1 MHERIHRA
9 RTEELEPEVL
19 AQIKAL
25 LDAAFEGR
33 WDEHDWHH
41 TLGGDHFL
49 WVEDG
54 RLLGQAA
61 VVPRTMR
68 TGGKSWRTGY
78 VEAVAVSADA
88 RGRGIGRELVLAAN
102 DLIAAGYELGGLCA
116 GERAARLYLRLGW
129 RRWAGPTY
137 VDGPQGAVATPEED
151 GNVYVLPLAEVDLTG
166 PITCDWRDG
175 DVW

>member
-1 MHERIHRA
+1 MHERIRTA
-9 RTEELEPEVL
+9 RSEELGLEVL
-19 AQIKAL
+19 AELKAL
-25 LDAAFEGR
+25 LDEAFEGR

-49 WVEDG
+49 WVEDS
-54 RLLGQAA
+54 RLVGQAA

-78 VEAVAVSADA
+78 VEAVAVAAGA
-88 RGRGIGRELVLAAN
+88 RGKGVGRELMLAAN
-102 DLIAAGYELGGLCA
+102 ELIKVDYELGAMSA
-116 GERAARLYLRLGW
+116 GEVAARLYLRLGW

-137 VDGPQGAVATPEED
+137 VDGPEGTVATPEED
-151 GNVYVLPLAEVDLTG
+151 GSVYVLPLAEMDLTAA
-166 PITCDWRDG
+166 IVCDWREG